1 MTAMDE
7 AARDEAAPAADT
19 DPARAAQPSGRA
31 TWERIR
37 SIASRPVISYVI
49 AFVLAFG
56 MYHHSYTTLSKH
68 GMTGDEPSY
77 LLDAF
82 SMARDHDR
90 DLVGQDPDT
99 LIGLFGIPAFPHT
112 IHNTSAGDIS
122 IHGAGLPFAL
132 VPGVWIG
139 DWQDDPIRWVRLE
152 VVLIDALA
160 ALALFAVIRRTAE
173 LLKIHQAFTWAAWA
187 SAALSFS
194 LVAYSDQ
201 LYPEVPAL
209 LCILIAIVAAMRPR
223 PGWPAMVAG
232 SAAAGYLPWLHVR
245 FIPICFA
252 LLAALAV
259 RGLST
264 IAARDRNAPGQP
276 RSRIGEL
283 TAEARGLLRAAITRA
298 GVIVLAAAALPAL
311 ASFVIMAIEFQHW
324 YGSPKWTITT
334 GTGAGLSGGGGNT
347 WYPLVFGGIF
357 GTDFGWVPWAPIGV
371 LALAATGCL
380 LLEAPRWV
388 TYALLVIA
396 VYQLELA
403 VSGLPSPGFVFA
415 GRYEIICLPLFSV
428 ALMVALA
435 RVPVTWLAFIPLML
449 ATIAISWQASER
461 ADANLLNTGA
471 VGLGNAA
478 RLTSAFP
485 DVEPNPTAPQSF
497 TAEPATLAGTVGRL
511 ARGGKVRRARP
522 ADGMGYLAAGP
533 RVGLTPGVYDGH
545 FTVTQTGGS
554 GRQPLVEVQIFALG
568 PNIVLASKG
577 LSAEDLADG
586 KPTKVDFQFSTPGG
600 QAIETR
606 AYVTGRA
613 TVDVGETSVTPVAL
627 APLPVFDRYPDGALM
642 AAWIGGTFFLA
653 VLLAYASH
661 LKRRLMRREALA

>member
-1 MTAMDE
+1 M
-7 AARDEAAPAADT
+7 
-19 DPARAAQPSGRA
+19 
-31 TWERIR
+31 
-37 SIASRPVISYVI
+37 
-49 AFVLAFG
+49 
-56 MYHHSYTTLSKH
+56 
-68 GMTGDEPSY
+68 
-77 LLDAF
+77 
-82 SMARDHDR
+82 
-90 DLVGQDPDT
+90 
-99 LIGLFGIPAFPHT
+99 
-112 IHNTSAGDIS
+112 
-122 IHGAGLPFAL
+122 
-132 VPGVWIG
+132 
-139 DWQDDPIRWVRLE
+139 
-152 VVLIDALA
+152 
-160 ALALFAVIRRTAE
+160 RRTAE
-173 LLKIHQAFTWAAWA
+173 LLKIHQAFAWAAWA

-209 LCILIAIVAAMRPR
+209 LCILIAVVAAMRPR

-264 IAARDRNAPGQP
+264 VAVATGTHAGQP

-283 TAEARGLLRAAITRA
+283 TAEARGLLRAATTRA
-298 GVIVLAAAALPAL
+298 GAIVLAAAALPAL

-380 LLEAPRWV
+380 LIEAPRWA

-403 VSGLPSPGFVFA
+403 ISGLPSPGFVFA
-415 GRYEIICLPLFSV
+415 GRYEIV
-428 ALMVALA
+428 ASRSSASPSWSRSRA
-435 RVPVTWLAFIPLML
+435 VPVTWLGVHTADA
-449 ATIAISWQASER
+449 ATIADLVAGLR
-461 ADANLLNTGA
+461 TADANLLNTGA
-471 VGLGNAA
+471 VGLANAA

-485 DVEPNPTAPQSF
+485 DVEPDPRPRSRSRPSPQPW
-497 TAEPATLAGTVGRL
+497 PARWAGSRAAARCGGRGRRTGMATSPPALASGSPRRL
-511 ARGGKVRRARP
+511 RQE
-522 ADGMGYLAAGP
+522 
-533 RVGLTPGVYDGH
+533 

-568 PNIVLASKG
+568 PNIVLASKAS
-577 LSAEDLADG
+577 L
-586 KPTKVDFQFSTPGG
+586 GG
-600 QAIETR
+600 GSR
-606 AYVTGRA
+606 
-613 TVDVGETSVTPVAL
+613 
-627 APLPVFDRYPDGALM
+627 
-642 AAWIGGTFFLA
+642 
-653 VLLAYASH
+653 
-661 LKRRLMRREALA
+661 RREADEGRLPVLDPRRTGDRDARVRHRPRDGRRGSRRASRRSHWRRCPSSTATRTAR

>member
-1 MTAMDE
+1 M
-7 AARDEAAPAADT
+7 
-19 DPARAAQPSGRA
+19 
-31 TWERIR
+31 
-37 SIASRPVISYVI
+37 
-49 AFVLAFG
+49 
-56 MYHHSYTTLSKH
+56 
-68 GMTGDEPSY
+68 
-77 LLDAF
+77 
-82 SMARDHDR
+82 
-90 DLVGQDPDT
+90 
-99 LIGLFGIPAFPHT
+99 
-112 IHNTSAGDIS
+112 
-122 IHGAGLPFAL
+122 
-132 VPGVWIG
+132 
-139 DWQDDPIRWVRLE
+139 
-152 VVLIDALA
+152 
-160 ALALFAVIRRTAE
+160 
-173 LLKIHQAFTWAAWA
+173 
-187 SAALSFS
+187 
-194 LVAYSDQ
+194 
-201 LYPEVPAL
+201 
-209 LCILIAIVAAMRPR
+209 
-223 PGWPAMVAG
+223 
-232 SAAAGYLPWLHVR
+232 
-245 FIPICFA
+245 
-252 LLAALAV
+252 

-283 TAEARGLLRAAITRA
+283 TAEVRGLLRAAITRA

-403 VSGLPSPGFVFA
+403 ISGLPSPGFVFA

-471 VGLGNAA
+471 VGLANAA

-485 DVEPNPTAPQSF
+485 DVEADPVAPQSF
-497 TAEPATLAGTVGRL
+497 TAAPASLAGTVGRL
-511 ARGGKVRRARP
+511 ARDGKVRRARP

-533 RVGLTPGVYDGH
+533 RIGLTPGVYDGH
-545 FTVTQTGGS
+545 FTVAQTGGQRAPAARRAPDLRARAQHRARIEGVLGGGS
-554 GRQPLVEVQIFALG
+554 PGRQADEGRLPVHDPRRAGDRDARVRHRPRDGRRGRDERHAGRAGAAARPRPLPG
-568 PNIVLASKG
+568 RR
-577 LSAEDLADG
+577 ADG
-586 KPTKVDFQFSTPGG
+586 RVGRRHRSSSPLCSPTPRT
-600 QAIETR
+600 
-606 AYVTGRA
+606 
-613 TVDVGETSVTPVAL
+613 
-627 APLPVFDRYPDGALM
+627 
-642 AAWIGGTFFLA
+642 
-653 VLLAYASH
+653 
-661 LKRRLMRREALA
+661 